1 MLFIEEM
8 EIKST
13 MRYHFTPLLFNIA
26 LEVLDTEIREEKE
39 VKRIQ
44 TGKEV
49 KLSLY
54 ADDMILYIEDPKD
67 GTIKLLELIS
77 ELGTI
82 AGYKI
87 NSQ

>member
-1 MLFIEEM
+1 M
-8 EIKST
+8 EVVD
-13 MRYHFTPLLFNIA
+13 PA
-26 LEVLDTEIREEKE
+26 IREEKE
-39 VKRIQ
+39 VKKIQ
-44 TGKEV
+44 TGKDV

-67 GTIKLLELIS
+67 GTRKLLELPS
-77 ELGTI
+77 ELGTV